1 MPKASQGRPA
11 ERGGGG
17 LSAAPFVVALVVAVV
32 GIGGVLLWNTVR
44 PAKDRLNDPAQ
55 IQVTIG
61 QYYGALNKGR
71 YADLVANTCAK
82 DRQAPSFPP
91 EKGFADA
98 RKAAVD
104 KDGDVKLDAGDVTKL
119 TVSGDTATANL
130 VLHYAKLGEQTQHAK
145 FVREG
150 GKWKM
155 CS

>member
-82 DRQAPSFPP
+82 DRQAPSFPRRRASP
-91 EKGFADA
+91 THA
-98 RKAAVD
+98 RRPS
-104 KDGDVKLDAGDVTKL
+104 TR
-119 TVSGDTATANL
+119 TATSNWTP
-130 VLHYAKLGEQTQHAK
+130 V
-145 FVREG
+145 
-150 GKWKM
+150 M
-155 CS
+155 